1 MGLKMD
7 QPAKPQERREEFLE
21 QRVFK
26 AADYIDRLEALSLAA
41 QNALEE
47 CARTAGGE
55 EAAVRSHHH
64 RHACALV
71 GLFDDTVQQLR
82 TELYGADGQP

>member
-1 MGLKMD
+1 MD
-7 QPAKPQERREEFLE
+7 QQAKPHEAHEELLE
-21 QRVFK
+21 PRVSK

-47 CARTAGGE
+47 CARTGDGE
-55 EAAVRSHHH
+55 EAAVRSHYH

-82 TELYGADGQP
+82 IELYGADGQP